1 MSSHACEH
9 NVFSTLSYL
18 VSVSKITDDEMA
30 DFFLELSSEEEEST
44 TIPLAIMFY
53 SERIMK
59 DIGAKKK
66 LKPIMGRLAKRFG
79 GEVELIKRFIS

>member
-1 MSSHACEH
+1 MSSHTCEH

-30 DFFLELSSEEEEST
+30 DFFLELSSEEEDST

-59 DIGAKKK
+59 DKGAKKK
-66 LKPIMGRLAKRFG
+66 LKPIMGKLAKRFG
-79 GEVELIKRFIS
+79 GEVDLIKRFIA